1 MQPWPLFGWDGM
13 VLNIDPQIH
22 ENTRWNE
29 IAGMNSGCVRCVLS
43 TVGPGCLE
51 RAGRLGLLW
60 RAGLISAAWSWW
72 IFSGA
77 TWPILSK
84 MSEYLNQLCFFFSF
98 ITFILPTCV
107 RLPVPSSFID
117 FPPLRIGSNQPTKD
131 FEWMTEAVGV
141 VDLRWLVLMPFW
153 DPKRIPPEN
162 WTPQGPSFFLG
173 ELYTCIYNIYIYI
186 CIQWYIR
193 INIYIYIIK

>member
-1 MQPWPLFGWDGM
+1 MTSIWVRWHGAEYWSPNPWKHQVERDSWDEQRLRALCAKHGWAWVPGESGSFGAALKGGW
-13 VLNIDPQIH
+13 
-22 ENTRWNE
+22 
-29 IAGMNSGCVRCVLS
+29 
-43 TVGPGCLE
+43 
-51 RAGRLGLLW
+51 
-60 RAGLISAAWSWW
+60 ISAAWSWW

-98 ITFILPTCV
+98 IIFILPTCV

-141 VDLRWLVLMPFW
+141 LDLRWLVLMPFW

-173 ELYTCIYNIYIYI
+173 ALHVYIIDYMNTMIYTYRYRYIYI
-186 CIQWYIR
+186 LQS
-193 INIYIYIIK
+193 NICA